1 MDFKEFRKVVLEE
14 FPGLDEGQLAA
25 FEAMEALYADWN
37 SKINVISRKDIGELY
52 RHHVLHSLC
61 IASYLQR
68 ERPDM
73 HQALADGRTVLD
85 VGTGGGFPGIPLAVM
100 YPASRFTLCD
110 SVGKKIIVAS
120 AVAEAL
126 GLGNVE
132 TVHARAESLPG
143 IFDYVVSRAVTS
155 LDNFY
160 PWVKGRYREAIFYLR
175 GGDVAME
182 TAQLAQSSGL
192 DMGHMHPWPVDRW
205 LEDEDFAGKYV
216 IHIG

>member
-1 MDFKEFRKVVLEE
+1 
-14 FPGLDEGQLAA
+14 
-25 FEAMEALYADWN
+25 
-37 SKINVISRKDIGELY
+37 
-52 RHHVLHSLC
+52 
-61 IASYLQR
+61 
-68 ERPDM
+68 
-73 HQALADGRTVLD
+73 
-85 VGTGGGFPGIPLAVM
+85 M

-110 SVGKKIIVAS
+110 SVGKRIIVAS

-143 IFDYVVSRAVTS
+143 SFDYVVSRAVTS

-205 LEDEDFAGKYV
+205 LEDEYFAGKYV